1 MKKEKVFQVINEKE
15 QKEREN
21 KRMKKMNDKENN
33 VWLFFAITLLWT
45 WGFGFAPV
53 LFSLHGT
60 TLGTFLFYFGGG
72 APSVV
77 GLFFVFFTYTK
88 EKRIDYFKRCFSLK
102 QMGWKCIFF
111 LILFFGSIA
120 IVGLIIGTRCF
131 HAPMPE
137 MNFLKTILAKPY
149 FLPMILF
156 ISIISGP
163 LNEEFG
169 WRGYSLDILM
179 KKYGFFGSSAL
190 LGFIWAIWHLPWY
203 FMPGQ
208 AQYELLQESVY
219 DAFLFIPSTIL
230 LSFVVS
236 FVYIETNR
244 SILAGAMT
252 HMMSNLMTNQL
263 LMPTTTEMST
273 KNFRKKI

>member
-88 EKRIDYFKRCFSLK
+88 EKRIDYFKRCF
-102 QMGWKCIFF
+102 
-111 LILFFGSIA
+111 
-120 IVGLIIGTRCF
+120 

-137 MNFLKTILAKPY
+137 MNFLKTIIAKPY

-179 KKYGFFGSSAL
+179 KKYGFF
-190 LGFIWAIWHLPWY
+190 
-203 FMPGQ
+203 
-208 AQYELLQESVY
+208 
-219 DAFLFIPSTIL
+219 
-230 LSFVVS
+230 
-236 FVYIETNR
+236 
-244 SILAGAMT
+244 
-252 HMMSNLMTNQL
+252 
-263 LMPTTTEMST
+263 
-273 KNFRKKI
+273 